1 MRPDFGAGLSAFVFE
16 PMTPTTLEA
25 LRQRVQEALVD
36 WEPRIDV
43 EKVTVT
49 AVPDEGKVLIDM
61 AYRVRATNSAPEPR
75 VSVLPRRRVG
85 AVIVKPAVQIDGRDA
100 RELLAELLERRA
112 GYTPEWLAADK
123 TAGAGLAAV
132 GARYSRPSSS
142 GSTRRRARARW
153 HFSTWRA

>member
-1 MRPDFGAGLSAFVFE
+1 MSVNPLGVSPAFLGKGWAFPVCVEAGQVATAAYDEDVRQAILIVLGTDPGERIMRPDFGAGLSAFVFE

-61 AYRVRATNSAPEPR
+61 AYRVRATNSHQNLVYPFYVEEG
-75 VSVLPRRRVG
+75 S
-85 AVIVKPAVQIDGRDA
+85 A
-100 RELLAELLERRA
+100 R
-112 GYTPEWLAADK
+112 
-123 TAGAGLAAV
+123 
-132 GARYSRPSSS
+132 
-142 GSTRRRARARW
+142 
-153 HFSTWRA
+153 